1 GDRPGQ
7 RARLPARC
15 RPGDDPAVRRR
26 PARARA
32 GREPALAAAGQW
44 PRRHRRPGAA
54 QGARHL
60 GRERGGRPAAVAR
73 PGPTGLR
80 VREARA
86 RGALVRAPGR
96 HGLAVRFGQRGGAVV
111 ERAAPGLRRV
121 PGRQLHHR
129 SRVRPGRGLRRQRR
143 CRPARGGLGPARRRR
158 RGQRVRLRGRRPPV
172 EPRRR
177 LRGGHVA
184 LDRPGRARLHPPR
197 PVRPGPG
204 LPEDRGFPGRRNARR
219 ARAVHL
225 HPHLPDPLR
234 MPIMSKPNQHRGLTV
249 CVLFAAIAQVLW
261 PSAGQAQNLP
271 SGVVSTV
278 TSNGSTGPT
287 VDTSGT
293 TMTVTLDAPRTI
305 INWDSFDVGA
315 GYTFQVNGLSASDI
329 LLNRVL
335 GGTGSN
341 IDGLVQSN
349 ANVWIFNPSGIAVG
363 ATGRFDVGGLMLST
377 SGVADADF
385 LDGDLDF
392 YLSGSSTD
400 GITVAQGAQLS
411 ADTGGLYLL
420 APYVSMAGSMES
432 PGTNAVL

>member
-1 GDRPGQ
+1 
-7 RARLPARC
+7 
-15 RPGDDPAVRRR
+15 
-26 PARARA
+26 
-32 GREPALAAAGQW
+32 
-44 PRRHRRPGAA
+44 
-54 QGARHL
+54 
-60 GRERGGRPAAVAR
+60 
-73 PGPTGLR
+73 
-80 VREARA
+80 
-86 RGALVRAPGR
+86 
-96 HGLAVRFGQRGGAVV
+96 
-111 ERAAPGLRRV
+111 
-121 PGRQLHHR
+121 
-129 SRVRPGRGLRRQRR
+129 
-143 CRPARGGLGPARRRR
+143 
-158 RGQRVRLRGRRPPV
+158 
-172 EPRRR
+172 
-177 LRGGHVA
+177 
-184 LDRPGRARLHPPR
+184 PGRARLHPPR
-197 PVRPGPG
+197 SVRPGPG
-204 LPEDRGFPGRRNARR
+204 LPEDRGFPGRRNGRR

-315 GYTFQVNGLSASDI
+315 GYTFQVNGLSSSDI
-329 LLNRVL
+329 LRNRVL

-349 ANVWIFNPSGIAVG
+349 ANVWIFNPGGIAVG

-392 YLSGSSTD
+392 VLPGSSTD

-432 PGTNAVL
+432 PGTNAVLAAQGMSITFDANLSAFTTVTLGNGSTRVDAAVIAPGASFNGARNLVMGAGMSGGQGNVLLYNPGGASDIQFNGGSVELVVRDGHVKALGTFTTPGDLTVTAAQMFQGNGAPTVGGDYSITAEDFSDGVFNPVFTGTDNNFSITDTSSLTI